1 MLNFIFFINCDLFF
15 KPYFL
20 KTYSILIFCFLISVN
35 FFITIQTLFGEPNKE
50 VLISSNKA
58 KFDQNLGIILLN
70 ENVVLKLNKL
80 TFKSD
85 EMKLIFDDDNNIDD
99 NLSNLKKIIAKGNV
113 LFEREK
119 ETIKSDFVSF
129 FPKEKKI
136 TITGN
141 VKVIKGENVGFMSDL
156 LEINLKDE
164 FLN

>member
-1 MLNFIFFINCDLFF
+1 MFFFRSYF
-15 KPYFL
+15 SKP
-20 KTYSILIFCFLISVN
+20 YSILIFCFLLTVN
-35 FFITIQTLFGEPNKE
+35 FFIPIQTLLGEPNNE
-50 VLISSNKA
+50 VLISSNNA
-58 KFDQNLGIILLN
+58 RFDQNLGIILLN

-141 VKVIKGENVGFMSDL
+141 VKVIKGKNVGFMSDL
-156 LEINLKDE
+156 LEINLNDE

>member
-1 MLNFIFFINCDLFF
+1 MFFF
-15 KPYFL
+15 KSYFL
-20 KTYSILIFCFLISVN
+20 KLFSILYFCFLLSVN
-35 FFITIQTLFGEPNKE
+35 FFIPIQTLFGEPNKE
-50 VLISSNKA
+50 VLISSNNA

-85 EMKLIFDDDNNIDD
+85 EMKLIFDDTDAIDD
-99 NLSNLKKIIAKGNV
+99 NFSNLKKIIAKGNV

-119 ETIKSDFVSF
+119 ETIKSDLVSF
-129 FPKEKKI
+129 SPKENKI

-141 VKVIKGENVGFMSDL
+141 VKVLKGKNVGLTSDL
-156 LEINLKDE
+156 LEINLKNE